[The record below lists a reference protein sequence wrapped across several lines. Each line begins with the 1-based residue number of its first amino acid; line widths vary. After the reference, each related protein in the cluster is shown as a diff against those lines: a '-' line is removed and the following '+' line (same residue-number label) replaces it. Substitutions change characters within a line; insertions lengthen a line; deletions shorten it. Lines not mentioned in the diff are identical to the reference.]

1 MTVDDLEHAVHP
13 EHIVGWYR
21 ERMDALVRAVLA
33 ASSGLALDAT
43 LRRIVEAAVDLVDA
57 RYGALAVL
65 GDAGVFERFVQVG
78 VEEAVA
84 ERIGLRPA
92 GRGVMGVPVETLGL
106 LRLPDLAQHAASGG
120 FPPHHPPMRTLLA
133 VPILARGEVFGR
145 LYLAEKTDG
154 RSFTMDDEIIVRGLA
169 AAAGSAVDNAH
180 LYEQGQRRER
190 WLEATGEVTTE
201 LLAGS
206 DTKNALQL
214 IASRAQE
221 LTASDYTLIALP
233 RQREAARWEITE
245 LTVVVCLGMGDDSIT
260 GRVIPVAGS
269 TTGAVFTDQVP
280 RSVDRFTFH
289 LARGLG
295 VQFGPAL
302 AMPLGTGKALAGV
315 LVTARMP
322 GSPAYDEHAL
332 KLVATF
338 ADHAAL
344 ALRDAEN
351 EWARRELRVLADRD
365 RIARDMHDQ
374 VLQQL
379 YGVGMAMQST
389 QQRVR
394 APEVA
399 GRITDHMNKLQQII
413 LDIRSVIYDLS
424 PDPAGAAPLRTS
436 LHTVI
441 TELTADAPLSTTVR
455 MSGQLDRVPPPV
467 AQHAEAVLREAVS
480 NAVRHSRAGELAV
493 TITVGDELV
502 IDVRDDGGGIPDTVT
517 RGGLD
522 NMQVRAEQVGGACTI
537 TSGDGGGGTR
547 VRWTAPLP

>member
-145 LYLAEKTDG
+145 FYLAEKTDG

>member
-1 MTVDDLEHAVHP
+1 
-13 EHIVGWYR
+13 
-21 ERMDALVRAVLA
+21 
-33 ASSGLALDAT
+33 
-43 LRRIVEAAVDLVDA
+43 
-57 RYGALAVL
+57 
-65 GDAGVFERFVQVG
+65 
-78 VEEAVA
+78 
-84 ERIGLRPA
+84 
-92 GRGVMGVPVETLGL
+92 
-106 LRLPDLAQHAASGG
+106 
-120 FPPHHPPMRTLLA
+120 
-133 VPILARGEVFGR
+133 
-145 LYLAEKTDG
+145 
-154 RSFTMDDEIIVRGLA
+154 
-169 AAAGSAVDNAH
+169 
-180 LYEQGQRRER
+180 
-190 WLEATGEVTTE
+190 
-201 LLAGS
+201 
-206 DTKNALQL
+206 
-214 IASRAQE
+214 
-221 LTASDYTLIALP
+221 
-233 RQREAARWEITE
+233 
-245 LTVVVCLGMGDDSIT
+245 MGDDSIT

-269 TTGAVFTDQVP
+269 TTGAVFTDHVP

-302 AMPLGTGKALAGV
+302 AMPLGTGKSLAGV
-315 LVTARMP
+315 LVTARQP

-389 QQRVR
+389 QQRIQ

-399 GRITDHMNKLQQII
+399 ARITDHMNKLQRII
-413 LDIRSVIYDLS
+413 LDIRSAIYDLS
-424 PDPAGAAPLRTS
+424 PDPAGVAPLRTS

-455 MSGQLDRVPPPV
+455 MSGQLDRVPPHV

-480 NAVRHSRAGELAV
+480 NAVRHSRAAELTV
-493 TITVGDELV
+493 TITVGDDLV
-502 IDVRDDGGGIPDTVT
+502 IDVRDDGVGIPDTVT
-517 RGGLD
+517 RSGLN
-522 NMQVRAEQVGGACTI
+522 NMQVRAEQVGGTCTI
-537 TSGDGGGGTR
+537 TPADGGGTR

>member
-1 MTVDDLEHAVHP
+1 MTVDDLQPAVRP
-13 EHIVGWYR
+13 EQIVGGYR

-33 ASSGLALDAT
+33 VSFGLALDAT
-43 LRRIVEAAVDLVDA
+43 LKQIVEAAVDLVDA

-65 GDAGVFERFVQVG
+65 GDAGIFEQFVHVG
-78 VEEAVA
+78 VDDATA
-84 ERIGLRPA
+84 ERIGRLPT
-92 GRGVMGVPVETLGL
+92 GHGVLGVPVEKLGP
-106 LRLPDLAQHAASGG
+106 LRLSDLAQHAASIG
-120 FPPHHPPMRTLLA
+120 FPPHHPPMRTLLS

-145 LYLAEKTDG
+145 LYLAEKAG
-154 RSFTMDDEIIVRGLA
+154 RKFTKDDEIIVRGLA
-169 AAAGSAVDNAH
+169 AAAGSAVHNAH

-206 DTKNALQL
+206 DTKNALRL
-214 IASRAQE
+214 IASRARE
-221 LTASDYTLIALP
+221 LTASDYTLVALP
-233 RQREAARWEITE
+233 RQREAAPWEITE
-245 LTVVVCLGMGDDSIT
+245 LSVVVCLGMGDDSIT

-269 TTGAVFTDQVP
+269 TTGAVFTDHVP
-280 RSVDRFTFH
+280 RSVDRFTFD

-302 AMPLGTGKALAGV
+302 AMPLGTGKSLAGV

-332 KLVATF
+332 RLVATF

-351 EWARRELRVLADRD
+351 EWAKRELRVLADRD

-389 QQRVR
+389 QQRIQ
-394 APEVA
+394 APELA
-399 GRITDHMNKLQQII
+399 ARITNHMNQLQQII
-413 LDIRSVIYDLS
+413 IDIRSAIYDLS

-441 TELTADAPLSTTVR
+441 TELTSDALLSTTVR
-455 MSGQLDRVPPPV
+455 MSGQLDRVPAQV

-480 NAVRHSRAGELAV
+480 NAVRHSQAAELAV
-493 TITVGDELV
+493 IITVGDELS
-502 IDVRDDGGGIPDTVT
+502 IDVRDNGVGIPDTVT
-517 RGGLD
+517 RSGLN
-522 NMQVRAEQVGGACTI
+522 NMQVRAKQVGGACTI
-537 TSGDGGGGTR
+537 TPADGGGTR
-547 VRWTAPLP
+547 VTWTAPLP

>member
-1 MTVDDLEHAVHP
+1 MTVDDLQPAVRP
-13 EHIVGWYR
+13 EQIVGGYR

-33 ASSGLALDAT
+33 VSSGPALDAT

-65 GDAGVFERFVQVG
+65 GEAGVFEQFVHVG
-78 VEEAVA
+78 VDDATG
-84 ERIGLRPA
+84 ERIGPVPT
-92 GRGVMGVPVETLGL
+92 GHGVLGVPVEELGP
-106 LRLPDLAQHAASGG
+106 LRLSDLAQHAASIG
-120 FPPHHPPMRTLLA
+120 FPPHHPPMRTLLG

-145 LYLAEKTDG
+145 LYLAEKADG
-154 RSFTMDDEIIVRGLA
+154 RDFTKDDEIIVRGLA

-233 RQREAARWEITE
+233 RQREAAPWEITE
-245 LTVVVCLGMGDDSIT
+245 LSVVVCIGMGDDSIT

-269 TTGAVFTDQVP
+269 TTGAVFTDHVP

-302 AMPLGTGKALAGV
+302 AMPLGTGKSLAGV

-351 EWARRELRVLADRD
+351 EWAKRELRVLADRD

-389 QQRVR
+389 QQRIR
-394 APEVA
+394 APELA
-399 GRITDHMNKLQQII
+399 ARITDHMNQLQQII
-413 LDIRSVIYDLS
+413 IDIRSAIYDLS
-424 PDPAGAAPLRTS
+424 PDPTGAAPLRTG

-455 MSGQLDRVPPPV
+455 MSGQLDRVPPQI

-480 NAVRHSRAGELAV
+480 NAVRHSQADELAV
-493 TITVGDELV
+493 TITVGDDLV
-502 IDVRDDGGGIPDTVT
+502 IDVRDDGVGIPDTVT
-517 RGGLD
+517 RSGLD
-522 NMQVRAEQVGGACTI
+522 NMQVRAEQVGGACSI
-537 TSGDGGGGTR
+537 TPADGGGTR
-547 VRWTAPLP
+547 VTWTAPLP

>member
-1 MTVDDLEHAVHP
+1 
-13 EHIVGWYR
+13 
-21 ERMDALVRAVLA
+21 VL
-33 ASSGLALDAT
+33 
-43 LRRIVEAAVDLVDA
+43 
-57 RYGALAVL
+57 
-65 GDAGVFERFVQVG
+65 
-78 VEEAVA
+78 
-84 ERIGLRPA
+84 
-92 GRGVMGVPVETLGL
+92 GVPVEELGP
-106 LRLPDLAQHAASGG
+106 LRLSDLTQHAASIG
-120 FPPHHPPMRTLLA
+120 FSPHHPPMRTLLG

-145 LYLAEKTDG
+145 LYLAEKADG
-154 RSFTMDDEIIVRGLA
+154 RDFTKDDEIIVRGLA

-206 DTKNALQL
+206 DTQNALQL

-233 RQREAARWEITE
+233 RQREAAPWEITE
-245 LTVVVCLGMGDDSIT
+245 LSVVVCIGMGDDSIT

-269 TTGAVFTDQVP
+269 TTGAVFTDHVP

-302 AMPLGTGKALAGV
+302 AMPLGTGKSLAGV

-351 EWARRELRVLADRD
+351 EWAKRELRVLADRD

-389 QQRVR
+389 QQRIR
-394 APEVA
+394 APELA
-399 GRITDHMNKLQQII
+399 ARITDHMNQLQQII
-413 LDIRSVIYDLS
+413 IDIRSAIYDLS
-424 PDPAGAAPLRTS
+424 PDPGVAPLRTG

-441 TELTADAPLSTTVR
+441 TELTADAPLRTTVR
-455 MSGQLDRVPPPV
+455 MSGQLDRVPARI

-480 NAVRHSRAGELAV
+480 NAVRHSRAAELAV
-493 TITVGDELV
+493 TITVGDDLV
-502 IDVRDDGGGIPDTVT
+502 IDVRDDGVGIPDTVS
-517 RGGLD
+517 RSGLD
-522 NMQVRAEQVGGACTI
+522 NMHVRAQQVGGTCTI
-537 TSGDGGGGTR
+537 TPADGGGTH

>member
-1 MTVDDLEHAVHP
+1 MDGVDRAVRP
-13 EHIVGWYR
+13 EQIVGGYR

-33 ASSGLALDAT
+33 VSSGLALDAT
-43 LRRIVEAAVDLVDA
+43 LKQIVEAAVDLVEA

-65 GDAGVFERFVQVG
+65 GDAGMFEQFVHVG
-78 VEEAVA
+78 VDDATA
-84 ERIGLRPA
+84 QRIGRLPT
-92 GRGVMGVPVETLGL
+92 GHGVLGVPVEKLGP
-106 LRLPDLAQHAASGG
+106 LRLSDLAQHAASIG
-120 FPPHHPPMRTLLA
+120 FPPHHPPMRTLLG

-145 LYLAEKTDG
+145 LYLAEKADG
-154 RSFTMDDEIIVRGLA
+154 RDFTKDDEIIVRGLA

-233 RQREAARWEITE
+233 RQREAAPWEIIE
-245 LTVVVCLGMGDDSIT
+245 LSVVVCIGMGDDSIT

-269 TTGAVFTDQVP
+269 TTGAVFTDHVP

-302 AMPLGTGKALAGV
+302 AMPLGTGKSLAGV
-315 LVTARMP
+315 LVAARAP
-322 GSPAYDEHAL
+322 GAAAFDEHAL

-351 EWARRELRVLADRD
+351 EWAKRELRVLADRD

-374 VLQQL
+374 VLQRL

-389 QQRVR
+389 QQRIR
-394 APEVA
+394 APELA
-399 GRITDHMNKLQQII
+399 ARITDHMNQLQQII
-413 LDIRSVIYDLS
+413 IDIRSAIYDLS
-424 PDPAGAAPLRTS
+424 PDPTGVAPLRTG

-441 TELTADAPLSTTVR
+441 TELTADAPLRTAVR
-455 MSGQLDRVPPPV
+455 MSGQLDRVPAQV

-480 NAVRHSRAGELAV
+480 NAVRHSQAAELAV
-493 TITVGDELV
+493 TITVGDDLV
-502 IDVRDDGGGIPDTVT
+502 IDVRDDGVGIPDTVT
-517 RGGLD
+517 RSGLN
-522 NMQVRAEQVGGACTI
+522 NMQVRAEQISGACTI
-537 TSGDGGGGTR
+537 TPVDRGGTR
-547 VRWTAPLP
+547 VIWTAPLP

>member
-1 MTVDDLEHAVHP
+1 MHP
-13 EHIVGWYR
+13 EQIVGGYR
-21 ERMDALVRAVLA
+21 ERMDALVHAVLA
-33 ASSGLALDAT
+33 VSSGLALDAT
-43 LRRIVEAAVDLVDA
+43 LRQIVDAAVDLVDA

-65 GDAGVFERFVQVG
+65 GDDGVFEQFVQVG

-84 ERIGLRPA
+84 EQIGLRPT
-92 GRGVMGVPVETLGL
+92 GHGVLGVPIETLGR
-106 LRLPDLAQHAASGG
+106 LRLSDLTRHPVSTG

-154 RSFTMDDEIIVRGLA
+154 ADFTMDDEIIVRGLA

-233 RQREAARWEITE
+233 RQREAAPWKITE
-245 LTVVVCLGMGDDSIT
+245 LSVVVCIGMGDDSIA

-269 TTGAVFTDQVP
+269 TTGAVFTDHVP
-280 RSVDRFTFH
+280 RSVDEFAFH
-289 LARGLG
+289 IARGLG
-295 VQFGPAL
+295 IQFGPAL
-302 AMPLGTGKALAGV
+302 AMPLGTGKSLAGV

-338 ADHAAL
+338 AGHAAL

-351 EWARRELRVLADRD
+351 EWAKRELRVLADRD

-374 VLQQL
+374 VLQRL

-389 QQRVR
+389 QQRIQ

-399 GRITDHMNKLQQII
+399 ARITDHMNQLQQIT
-413 LDIRSVIYDLS
+413 LDIRSAIYDLS

-441 TELTADAPLSTTVR
+441 TDLTADAPLSTTVR
-455 MSGQLDRVPPPV
+455 MSGQLDRVPPEI

-493 TITVGDELV
+493 TITVGDGLV
-502 IDVRDDGGGIPDTVT
+502 IDVRDDGVGIPDTVT
-517 RGGLD
+517 RSGLD
-522 NMQVRAEQVGGACTI
+522 NMQVRAEQVGGTCTI
-537 TSGDGGGGTR
+537 TPADGGGTH

>member
-21 ERMDALVRAVLA
+21 ERMDALVRAALA

-145 LYLAEKTDG
+145 FYLAEKTDG

>member
-1 MTVDDLEHAVHP
+1 MTVDDVNRAVRP
-13 EHIVGWYR
+13 EQIVGGYR
-21 ERMDALVRAVLA
+21 ERMDALVQAVIA
-33 ASSGLALDAT
+33 VSSGLALDAT

-57 RYGALAVL
+57 RYGALYVL
-65 GDAGVFERFVQVG
+65 GDAGMYEQFVHVG
-78 VEEAVA
+78 VDDATA
-84 ERIGLRPA
+84 QRIGRLPT
-92 GRGVMGVPVETLGL
+92 GHGVLGVPVEQLP
-106 LRLPDLAQHAASGG
+106 LRLSDLAQHPASIG
-120 FPPHHPPMRTLLA
+120 FPPHHPPMRTLLG
-133 VPILARGEVFGR
+133 VPILARREVFGR

-154 RSFTMDDEIIVRGLA
+154 RDFTMDDEIIVRGLA

-214 IASRAQE
+214 IAGRAQE

-233 RQREAARWEITE
+233 RQREAAPWEITE
-245 LTVVVCLGMGDDSIT
+245 LAVVVCLGMGDDTIT

-269 TTGAVFTDQVP
+269 TTGAVFTDHVP

-295 VQFGPAL
+295 VHFGPAL
-302 AMPLGTGKALAGV
+302 AMPLGTGKSLAGV
-315 LVTARMP
+315 LVTARSP

-389 QQRVR
+389 QQRIQ

-399 GRITDHMNKLQQII
+399 ARITDHMNQLQQII
-413 LDIRSVIYDLS
+413 IDIRSAIYDLS
-424 PDPAGAAPLRTS
+424 PDPAGVAPLRTS

-441 TELTADAPLSTTVR
+441 TDFTADAPLSTTVR
-455 MSGQLDRVPPPV
+455 MSGQLDRVPPPI
-467 AQHAEAVLREAVS
+467 AHHAEAVLREAVS

-493 TITVGDELV
+493 TVTVGDDLV
-502 IDVRDDGGGIPDTVT
+502 IDVRDDGVGIPDTVT
-517 RGGLD
+517 RSGL
-522 NMQVRAEQVGGACTI
+522 NNIQVRAEQVGGTCTI
-537 TSGDGGGGTR
+537 TPADGGGTR
-547 VRWTAPLP
+547 VRWTAPLQ

>member
-233 RQREAARWEITE
+233 RQREAAPWEITE

-315 LVTARMP
+315 LVTARKP

-332 KLVATF
+332 KLDATF

-441 TELTADAPLSTTVR
+441 TELTADAPLSATVR

-480 NAVRHSRAGELAV
+480 NAVRHSRAGELVV

>member
-1 MTVDDLEHAVHP
+1 MTVDDLQPAVRP
-13 EHIVGWYR
+13 EQIVGGYR
-21 ERMDALVRAVLA
+21 ERMDALVRAVLTV
-33 ASSGLALDAT
+33 SSGLALDAT
-43 LRRIVEAAVDLVDA
+43 LKQIVEAAVDLVDA

-65 GDAGVFERFVQVG
+65 GDAGIFEQFVHVG
-78 VEEAVA
+78 VDDATA
-84 ERIGLRPA
+84 ERIGRLPT
-92 GRGVMGVPVETLGL
+92 GHGVLGVPVEKLGP
-106 LRLPDLAQHAASGG
+106 LRLSDLAQHAASIG
-120 FPPHHPPMRTLLA
+120 FPPHHPPMRTLLS

-145 LYLAEKTDG
+145 LYLAEKAG
-154 RSFTMDDEIIVRGLA
+154 RKFTKDDEIIVRGLA
-169 AAAGSAVDNAH
+169 AAAGSAVHNAH

-206 DTKNALQL
+206 DTKNALRL
-214 IASRAQE
+214 IASRARE
-221 LTASDYTLIALP
+221 LTASDYTLVALP
-233 RQREAARWEITE
+233 RQREAAPWEITE
-245 LTVVVCLGMGDDSIT
+245 LSVVVCLGMGDDSIT

-269 TTGAVFTDQVP
+269 TTGAVFTDHVP
-280 RSVDRFTFH
+280 RSVDRFALD

-295 VQFGPAL
+295 VHFGPAL
-302 AMPLGTGKALAGV
+302 AMPLGTGKSLGGV
-315 LVTARMP
+315 LVTARSP

-389 QQRVR
+389 QQRIQ

-399 GRITDHMNKLQQII
+399 ARITDHMNKLQRII
-413 LDIRSVIYDLS
+413 LDIRSAIYDLS
-424 PDPAGAAPLRTS
+424 PDPAGVAPLRTS

-455 MSGQLDRVPPPV
+455 MSGQLDRVPPPI

-480 NAVRHSRAGELAV
+480 NAVRHSRAAELAV
-493 TITVGDELV
+493 TIMVDDTMV
-502 IDVRDDGGGIPDTVT
+502 IDVRDDGVGFPETVT
-517 RGGLD
+517 RSGLN
-522 NMQVRAEQVGGACTI
+522 NMQVRAEQVGGTCTI
-537 TSGDGGGGTR
+537 ALADGGGTR
-547 VRWTAPLP
+547 VIWTAPLR

>member
-1 MTVDDLEHAVHP
+1 MTVDDLQPAVRP
-13 EHIVGWYR
+13 EQIVGGYR

-33 ASSGLALDAT
+33 VSSGLALDAT
-43 LRRIVEAAVDLVDA
+43 LKQIVEAAVDLVDA

-65 GDAGVFERFVQVG
+65 GDAGIFEQFVHVG
-78 VEEAVA
+78 VDDATA
-84 ERIGLRPA
+84 ERIGRLPT
-92 GRGVMGVPVETLGL
+92 GHGVLGVPVEKLGP
-106 LRLPDLAQHAASGG
+106 LRLSDLAQHAASIG
-120 FPPHHPPMRTLLA
+120 FPPHHPPMRTLLS

-145 LYLAEKTDG
+145 LYLAEKAG
-154 RSFTMDDEIIVRGLA
+154 RKFTKDDEIIVRGLA
-169 AAAGSAVDNAH
+169 AAAGSAVHNAH

-206 DTKNALQL
+206 DTKNALRL
-214 IASRAQE
+214 IASRARE
-221 LTASDYTLIALP
+221 LTASDYTLVALP
-233 RQREAARWEITE
+233 RQREAAPWEITE
-245 LTVVVCLGMGDDSIT
+245 LAVVVCLGMGDDSIT

-269 TTGAVFTDQVP
+269 TTGAVFTDHVP
-280 RSVDRFTFH
+280 RSVDRFTFD

-302 AMPLGTGKALAGV
+302 AMPLGTGKSLAGV

-332 KLVATF
+332 RLVATF

-351 EWARRELRVLADRD
+351 EWAKRELRVLADRD

-389 QQRVR
+389 QQRIQ
-394 APEVA
+394 APELA
-399 GRITDHMNKLQQII
+399 ARITNHMNQLQQII
-413 LDIRSVIYDLS
+413 IDIRSAIYDLS

-441 TELTADAPLSTTVR
+441 TELTSDALLSTTVR
-455 MSGQLDRVPPPV
+455 MSGQLDRVPAQV

-480 NAVRHSRAGELAV
+480 NAVRHSQAAELAV
-493 TITVGDELV
+493 IITVGDELS
-502 IDVRDDGGGIPDTVT
+502 IDVRDNGVGIPDTVT
-517 RGGLD
+517 RSGLN
-522 NMQVRAEQVGGACTI
+522 NMQVRAKQVGGACTI
-537 TSGDGGGGTR
+537 TPADGGGTR
-547 VRWTAPLP
+547 VTWTAPLP

>member
-1 MTVDDLEHAVHP
+1 MTVDDLQPAVRP
-13 EHIVGWYR
+13 EQIVGGYR

-33 ASSGLALDAT
+33 VSFGLALDAT
-43 LRRIVEAAVDLVDA
+43 LKQIVEAAVDLVDA

-65 GDAGVFERFVQVG
+65 GDAGIFEQFVHVG
-78 VEEAVA
+78 VDDATA
-84 ERIGLRPA
+84 ERIGRLPT
-92 GRGVMGVPVETLGL
+92 GHGVLGVPVEKLGP
-106 LRLPDLAQHAASGG
+106 LRLSDLAQHAASIG
-120 FPPHHPPMRTLLA
+120 FPPHHPPMRTLLS

-145 LYLAEKTDG
+145 LYLAEKAG
-154 RSFTMDDEIIVRGLA
+154 RKFTKDDEIIVRGLA
-169 AAAGSAVDNAH
+169 AAAGSAVHNAH

-206 DTKNALQL
+206 DTKNALRL
-214 IASRAQE
+214 IASRARE
-221 LTASDYTLIALP
+221 LTASDYTLVALP
-233 RQREAARWEITE
+233 RQREAAPWEITE
-245 LTVVVCLGMGDDSIT
+245 LSVVVCLGMGDDSIT

-269 TTGAVFTDQVP
+269 TTGAVFTDHVP
-280 RSVDRFTFH
+280 RNVDRFTFH

-302 AMPLGTGKALAGV
+302 AMPLGTGKSLAGV

-332 KLVATF
+332 RLVATF

-351 EWARRELRVLADRD
+351 EWAKRELRVLADRD

-389 QQRVR
+389 QQRIQ
-394 APEVA
+394 APELA
-399 GRITDHMNKLQQII
+399 ARITNHMNQLQQII
-413 LDIRSVIYDLS
+413 IDIRSAIYDLS

-441 TELTADAPLSTTVR
+441 TELTSDALLSTTVR
-455 MSGQLDRVPPPV
+455 MSGQLDRVPAQV

-480 NAVRHSRAGELAV
+480 NAVRHSQAAELAV
-493 TITVGDELV
+493 IITVGDELS
-502 IDVRDDGGGIPDTVT
+502 IDVRDNGVGIPDTVT
-517 RGGLD
+517 RSGLN
-522 NMQVRAEQVGGACTI
+522 NMQVRAKQVGGACTI
-537 TSGDGGGGTR
+537 TPADGGGTR
-547 VRWTAPLP
+547 VTWTAPLP

>member
-1 MTVDDLEHAVHP
+1 MDHAVRP
-13 EHIVGWYR
+13 EQIVGGYR

-33 ASSGLALDAT
+33 VSSGLALDAT

-65 GDAGVFERFVQVG
+65 GEAGVFEQFVHVG
-78 VEEAVA
+78 VDDPTGD
-84 ERIGLRPA
+84 RIGPA
-92 GRGVMGVPVETLGL
+92 PTGQGVLGVPIEELGR
-106 LRLPDLAQHAASGG
+106 LRLSDLAQHPASIG
-120 FPPHHPPMRTLLA
+120 FPPHHPPMRTLLG
-133 VPILARGEVFGR
+133 VPILAGGEVFGR

-154 RSFTMDDEIIVRGLA
+154 RDFTMDDEIIMRGLA

-233 RQREAARWEITE
+233 RQREGAPWEITE
-245 LTVVVCLGMGDDSIT
+245 LAVVVCLGMGDDSIT

-269 TTGAVFTDQVP
+269 TTGAVFTDHVP
-280 RSVDRFTFH
+280 RSVDRFALD

-295 VQFGPAL
+295 TQFGPAL
-302 AMPLGTGKALAGV
+302 AMPLGTGKSLAGV
-315 LVTARMP
+315 LVTARQP

-389 QQRVR
+389 QQRIR
-394 APEVA
+394 APELA
-399 GRITDHMNKLQQII
+399 ARITDHMNQLQQII
-413 LDIRSVIYDLS
+413 SGIRSAIYDLS
-424 PDPAGAAPLRTS
+424 PDPAGVAPLRTS

-441 TELTADAPLSTTVR
+441 TELTADAPLSSTVR
-455 MSGQLDRVPPPV
+455 MSGQLDRVPARI

-480 NAVRHSRAGELAV
+480 NAVRHSRAAELAV
-493 TITVGDELV
+493 TITVGDALV
-502 IDVRDDGGGIPDTVT
+502 IDVRDNGVGIPDTVT
-517 RGGLD
+517 RSGLN
-522 NMQVRAEQVGGACTI
+522 NMQVRAKQVGGACTI
-537 TSGDGGGGTR
+537 TPADGGGTR
-547 VRWTAPLP
+547 VRWTAPLR

>member
-1 MTVDDLEHAVHP
+1 MTVDDLEHAVRP
-13 EHIVGWYR
+13 EQIVGGYR
-21 ERMDALVRAVLA
+21 ERLDALVQAVLA
-33 ASSGLALDAT
+33 VSSGLALDAT

-57 RYGALAVL
+57 RYGALYVL
-65 GDAGVFERFVQVG
+65 GDAGMYEQFVHVG
-78 VEEAVA
+78 VDDATA
-84 ERIGLRPA
+84 QRIGRLPT
-92 GRGVMGVPVETLGL
+92 GHGVLGVPVEQLP
-106 LRLPDLAQHAASGG
+106 LRLSDLAQHPASIG
-120 FPPHHPPMRTLLA
+120 FPPHHPPMRTLLG
-133 VPILARGEVFGR
+133 VPILARGQVFGR

-154 RSFTMDDEIIVRGLA
+154 RDFTMDDEIIVRGLA

-233 RQREAARWEITE
+233 RQREAAPWEITE
-245 LTVVVCLGMGDDSIT
+245 LSVVVCIGMGDDSIT

-269 TTGAVFTDQVP
+269 TTGAVFTDHVP
-280 RSVDRFTFH
+280 RSVDRFALD

-295 VQFGPAL
+295 VHFGPAL
-302 AMPLGTGKALAGV
+302 AMPLGTGKSLGGV
-315 LVTARMP
+315 LVTARSP

-365 RIARDMHDQ
+365 RIARDMHDH

-389 QQRVR
+389 QQRIQ

-399 GRITDHMNKLQQII
+399 ARITDHMNQLQRII
-413 LDIRSVIYDLS
+413 IDIRSAIYDLS
-424 PDPAGAAPLRTS
+424 PDPAGVAPLRTS

-441 TELTADAPLSTTVR
+441 TDFTADAPLSTTVR
-455 MSGQLDRVPPPV
+455 MSGQLDRVPPPI
-467 AQHAEAVLREAVS
+467 AHHAEAVLREAVS

-493 TITVGDELV
+493 TITVGDDLV
-502 IDVRDDGGGIPDTVT
+502 IDVRDDGVGIPDTVT
-517 RGGLD
+517 RSGLD
-522 NMQVRAEQVGGACTI
+522 NIQVRAEQVGGACTI
-537 TSGDGGGGTR
+537 TPAGGGGTR
-547 VRWTAPLP
+547 VRWTAPLQ

>member
-21 ERMDALVRAVLA
+21 ERMDALVRAALA

>member
-1 MTVDDLEHAVHP
+1 MTVDDLQPAVRP
-13 EHIVGWYR
+13 EQIVGGYR

-33 ASSGLALDAT
+33 VSSGLALDAT
-43 LRRIVEAAVDLVDA
+43 LKQIVEAAVDLVDA

-65 GDAGVFERFVQVG
+65 GDAGIFEQFVHVG
-78 VEEAVA
+78 VDDATA
-84 ERIGLRPA
+84 ERIGRLPT
-92 GRGVMGVPVETLGL
+92 GHGVLGVPVEKLGP
-106 LRLPDLAQHAASGG
+106 LRLSDLAQHAASIG
-120 FPPHHPPMRTLLA
+120 FPPHHPPMRTLLS

-145 LYLAEKTDG
+145 LYLAEKAG
-154 RSFTMDDEIIVRGLA
+154 RKFTKDDEIIVRGLA
-169 AAAGSAVDNAH
+169 AAAGSAVHNAH

-206 DTKNALQL
+206 DTKNALRL
-214 IASRAQE
+214 IASRARE
-221 LTASDYTLIALP
+221 LTASDYTLVALP
-233 RQREAARWEITE
+233 RQREAAPWEITE
-245 LTVVVCLGMGDDSIT
+245 LSVVVCLGMGDDSIT

-269 TTGAVFTDQVP
+269 TTGAVFTDHVP
-280 RSVDRFTFH
+280 RSVDRFTFD

-302 AMPLGTGKALAGV
+302 AMPLGTGKSLAGV

-332 KLVATF
+332 RLVATF

-351 EWARRELRVLADRD
+351 EWAKRELRVLADRD

-389 QQRVR
+389 QQRIQ
-394 APEVA
+394 APELA
-399 GRITDHMNKLQQII
+399 ARITNHMNQLQQII
-413 LDIRSVIYDLS
+413 IDIRSAIYDLS

-441 TELTADAPLSTTVR
+441 TELTSDALLSTTVR
-455 MSGQLDRVPPPV
+455 MSGQLDRVPAQV

-480 NAVRHSRAGELAV
+480 NAVRHSQAAELAV
-493 TITVGDELV
+493 IITVGDELS
-502 IDVRDDGGGIPDTVT
+502 IDVRDNGVGIPDTVT
-517 RGGLD
+517 RSGLN
-522 NMQVRAEQVGGACTI
+522 NMQVRAKQVGGACTI
-537 TSGDGGGGTR
+537 TPADGGGTR
-547 VRWTAPLP
+547 VTWTAPLP

>member
-1 MTVDDLEHAVHP
+1 VDDLQPAVGP
-13 EHIVGWYR
+13 EQIVGGYR

-33 ASSGLALDAT
+33 VSSGLALDAT
-43 LRRIVEAAVDLVDA
+43 LKQIVEAAVDLVDA

-65 GDAGVFERFVQVG
+65 GDAGMFEQFVHVG
-78 VEEAVA
+78 VDDATA
-84 ERIGLRPA
+84 QRIGRLPT
-92 GRGVMGVPVETLGL
+92 GHGVLGVPVEKLGP
-106 LRLPDLAQHAASGG
+106 LRLSDLAQHAASIG
-120 FPPHHPPMRTLLA
+120 FPAHHPPMRTLLG

-145 LYLAEKTDG
+145 LYLAEKADG
-154 RSFTMDDEIIVRGLA
+154 RDFTKDDEIIVRGLA

-233 RQREAARWEITE
+233 RQREAAPWEITE
-245 LTVVVCLGMGDDSIT
+245 LSVVVCIGMGDDSIT

-269 TTGAVFTDQVP
+269 TTGAVFTDHVP

-302 AMPLGTGKALAGV
+302 AMPLGTGKSLAGV

-351 EWARRELRVLADRD
+351 EWAKRELRVLADRD

-389 QQRVR
+389 QQRIR
-394 APEVA
+394 APELA
-399 GRITDHMNKLQQII
+399 ARITDHMNQLQQII
-413 LDIRSVIYDLS
+413 IDIRSAIYDLS
-424 PDPAGAAPLRTS
+424 PDPTGAAPLRTG

-455 MSGQLDRVPPPV
+455 MSGQLDRVPPQI

-480 NAVRHSRAGELAV
+480 NAVRHSQADELAV
-493 TITVGDELV
+493 TITVGDDLV
-502 IDVRDDGGGIPDTVT
+502 IDVRDDGVGIPDTVT
-517 RGGLD
+517 RSGLD
-522 NMQVRAEQVGGACTI
+522 NMQVRAEQVGGACSI
-537 TSGDGGGGTR
+537 TPADGGGTR
-547 VRWTAPLP
+547 VTWTAPLP